1 MFYRRDA
8 SNTALGRELQP
19 RVVRLRQAVAT
30 RRDQQDSGASCD
42 HEQHDGASR
51 EEGGDHRNVAD
62 VFDGREAGNFD
73 RLGPF
78 DVWRV
83 AL

>member
-1 MFYRRDA
+1 MR
-8 SNTALGRELQP
+8 TQCGRGLQP
-19 RVVRLRQAVAT
+19 RVVHLRQAVAT